1 MEYTSINEQMNILK
15 IKKTNTLKAILFDMV
30 GVLIFKKDGYIPKTV
45 DEFNALK
52 IEKLYNH
59 VDDQKLLKDI
69 KQKLHLSDKKIKKAL
84 PFIPAKFEIFP
95 ELWTQLPK
103 LKTKYKIAV
112 INNGNAIAKDYWE
125 ERFNFDIFDLFI
137 NSAIEKIGKPDTAI
151 YLLTCNRLGVN
162 PKECLFMDD
171 SLENIEAAKA
181 LEMETIWWNKEEGR
195 ESALNKF
202 KKITKII

>member
-15 IKKTNTLKAILFDMV
+15 IKKTNTLKAMLFDMV

-84 PFIPAKFEIFP
+84 PFIPATFEIFP

-103 LKTKYKIAV
+103 LKTK
-112 INNGNAIAKDYWE
+112 
-125 ERFNFDIFDLFI
+125 
-137 NSAIEKIGKPDTAI
+137 
-151 YLLTCNRLGVN
+151 
-162 PKECLFMDD
+162 
-171 SLENIEAAKA
+171 
-181 LEMETIWWNKEEGR
+181 
-195 ESALNKF
+195 
-202 KKITKII
+202 